1 MISGPSHRVGCGP
14 WDDAVP
20 ADTFLCW
27 GGGSSWVTVRG
38 IVTQEK
44 KAGKEAGHLA
54 SSPESATYH
63 ESSGLLIDRVSSFL
77 PYEDSMK

>member
-1 MISGPSHRVGCGP
+1 M
-14 WDDAVP
+14 
-20 ADTFLCW
+20 
-27 GGGSSWVTVRG
+27 TVRG